1 MTISMALYGASKR
14 HSFTKQTLS
23 YVREAGLS
31 TVNFY
36 SLSRKRTKLIGNL
49 ERLRWFL
56 FRPHTGKMGL
66 GPGTVRNSTQ
76 AARENNLVETFPK
89 LASRDTEGSQRST
102 VKTVTSDP
110 LLAETSLFRV
120 TLAHKPEHLL
130 ACQRLRYE
138 VFNLELGEGLSTSE
152 RDGLDIDPF
161 DPFCDHLMVSDLETG
176 KLVGTYRLQ
185 TGEVARRNLGYYG
198 NQMFDFSVY
207 EPVRKEVLELGR
219 ACVHVDFRNI
229 MVLHALWKGIAVYSM
244 RNDSRY
250 LIGCSSISS
259 QDESYG
265 VAMYDS
271 LKDKYL
277 VEPSLRTVPQPGM
290 ACHGTGECVAERPP
304 RLFRAYLEISGRI
317 CGPPAIDREFKTID
331 FLTLVDLANLPDRVR
346 TRFF

>member
-1 MTISMALYGASKR
+1 
-14 HSFTKQTLS
+14 
-23 YVREAGLS
+23 
-31 TVNFY
+31 
-36 SLSRKRTKLIGNL
+36 
-49 ERLRWFL
+49 
-56 FRPHTGKMGL
+56 
-66 GPGTVRNSTQ
+66 
-76 AARENNLVETFPK
+76 
-89 LASRDTEGSQRST
+89 

-110 LLAETSLFRV
+110 LLTETSLFRV
-120 TLAHKPEHLL
+120 SLAHKPEHLV
-130 ACQRLRYE
+130 ACQRLRYD
-138 VFNLELGEGLSTSE
+138 VFNLELGEGLSTSD
-152 RDGLDIDPF
+152 RDALDIDPF

-198 NQMFDFSVY
+198 NQIFDFSVY

-244 RNDSRY
+244 RHDSRY
-250 LIGCSSISS
+250 LLGCSSISS
-259 QDESYG
+259 QDENYG
-265 VAMYDS
+265 MAMYDS

-277 VEPSLRTVPQPGM
+277 VEPSLRTVPQPGQ
-290 ACHGTGECVAERPP
+290 ACHSTGAPVKIDRPP

-331 FLTLVDLANLPDRVR
+331 FLTLVDLAKLPDRVR